1 MASRK
6 IMLKVIVLGESGVGK
21 TSLLLRYVS
30 NKFTIATKSTIGT
43 DFLTKQIDVNDKV
56 VTLQIWDTAGQERFQ
71 GLGSAF
77 FRGSDGVLFVFDV
90 TRQETFA
97 ELERWKQTFL
107 IQIGQEGNADFPIVI
122 VANKADREEDRQVS
136 VEEMESWAES
146 QGVPIIETSAKS
158 GQNVDEAFQKIAKV
172 VIENMKPE
180 EIHYDTV
187 DIQVESKKKGGDCDC

>member
-1 MASRK
+1 MANRK

-43 DFLTKQIDVNDKV
+43 DFLTKQIDVGDKT

-90 TRQETFA
+90 TRKETFN

-107 IQIGQEGNADFPIVI
+107 IQIGQEGNNDFPVVI
-122 VANKADREEDRQVS
+122 VANKVDRADERQVS
-136 VEEMESWAES
+136 KEEMEDWASS
-146 QGVPIIETSAKS
+146 QGVPLIETSAKS
-158 GQNVDEAFQKIAKV
+158 GENVDEAFQKIARV
-172 VIENMKPE
+172 VIENLKPE
-180 EIHYDTV
+180 EIQYDS
-187 DIQVESKKKGGDCDC
+187 VELKVEEGGNKGGCC

>member
-43 DFLTKQIDVNDKV
+43 DFLTKQIDVGDKT

-90 TRQETFA
+90 TRKETFN

-107 IQIGQEGNADFPIVI
+107 IQIGQEGNNDFPVVI
-122 VANKADREEDRQVS
+122 VANKVDRADERQVS
-136 VEEMESWAES
+136 KEEMETWAS
-146 QGVPIIETSAKS
+146 NQGVPIIETSAKS
-158 GQNVDEAFQKIAKV
+158 GENVEEAFQKIARV
-172 VIENMKPE
+172 VIENLKPE
-180 EIHYDTV
+180 EIQYDSVELKV
-187 DIQVESKKKGGDCDC
+187 DEGGNKGGCC

>member
-1 MASRK
+1 MSTRK

-43 DFLTKQIDVNDKV
+43 DFLTKQIEVGDKT

-90 TRQETFA
+90 TRRETFD

-107 IQIGQEGNADFPIVI
+107 IQIGQEGNHNFPIVI
-122 VANKADREEDRQVS
+122 VANKVDRADERQVS
-136 VEEMESWAES
+136 NDEVESWARN
-146 QGVPIIETSAKS
+146 QGLPLIETSAKS
-158 GQNVDEAFQKIAKV
+158 GQNVDEAFQQIARV
-172 VIENMKPE
+172 VMENLKPE
-180 EIHYDTV
+180 EIQYDS
-187 DIQVESKKKGGDCDC
+187 VELKVEEKPQTGCC

>member
-43 DFLTKQIDVNDKV
+43 DFLTKQIDVGDKT

-90 TRQETFA
+90 TRKETFN

-107 IQIGQEGNADFPIVI
+107 IQIGQEGNNDFPVVI
-122 VANKADREEDRQVS
+122 VANKVDRADERQVS
-136 VEEMESWAES
+136 KEEMETWAS
-146 QGVPIIETSAKS
+146 NQGVPIIETSAKS
-158 GQNVDEAFQKIAKV
+158 GENVEEAFQKIAR
-172 VIENMKPE
+172 
-180 EIHYDTV
+180 
-187 DIQVESKKKGGDCDC
+187 VELKT

>member
-1 MASRK
+1 
-6 IMLKVIVLGESGVGK
+6 VLGESGVGK

-30 NKFTIATKSTIGT
+30 NRFTIATKSTIGT
-43 DFLTKQIDVNDKV
+43 DFLTKQIDVGDKS

-90 TRQETFA
+90 TRRETFN

-107 IQIGQEGNADFPIVI
+107 IQIGQEGNNDFPVVI
-122 VANKADREEDRQVS
+122 VANKVDRADERQVS
-136 VEEMESWAES
+136 RDEVESWASS
-146 QGVPIIETSAKS
+146 QGVPFIEASAKS
-158 GQNVDEAFQKIAKV
+158 GENVEEAFQQIARV

-180 EIHYDTV
+180 ENSIRF
-187 DIQVESKKKGGDCDC
+187 G